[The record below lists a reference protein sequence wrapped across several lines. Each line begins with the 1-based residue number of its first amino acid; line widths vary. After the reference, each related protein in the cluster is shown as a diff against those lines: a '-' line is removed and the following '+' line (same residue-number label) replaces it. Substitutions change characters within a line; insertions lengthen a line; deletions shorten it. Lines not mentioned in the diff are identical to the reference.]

1 MAWAWFF
8 PAEKTLFAKIGFV
21 FGEFSLESQATAKSV
36 ETLYA
41 ILTEEMKKHIILSLN
56 FLFVLLLSSC
66 ERVYIT
72 KLRNSTETGLI
83 LEIILDKDS
92 VNKYNNHL
100 KESTIIS
107 FNNGGKLIKFDST
120 NYIATFLLKSKE
132 EYAFEGGLGEKP
144 KFTEIS
150 KINIY
155 GKDTLRINS
164 RAEMFKNFEE
174 ESNRQYVLEVK

>member
-1 MAWAWFF
+1 M
-8 PAEKTLFAKIGFV
+8 
-21 FGEFSLESQATAKSV
+21 
-36 ETLYA
+36 LYA
-41 ILTEEMKKHIILSLN
+41 ILTQKMKKHIILSLF

-66 ERVYIT
+66 EKVYIT
-72 KLRNSTETGLI
+72 KLRNSTETDLV

-107 FNNGGKLIKFDST
+107 FNNGSKLIKIDST

-132 EYAFEGGLGEKP
+132 EYAFEGGLGKKP

-155 GKDTLRINS
+155 GKDTLRMNS
-164 RAEMFKNFEE
+164 RAEIFKNFEE

>member
-1 MAWAWFF
+1 M
-8 PAEKTLFAKIGFV
+8 
-21 FGEFSLESQATAKSV
+21 
-36 ETLYA
+36 YA
-41 ILTEEMKKHIILSLN
+41 ILTEEMKKHIILPLN
-56 FLFVLLLSSC
+56 FLLLILLSSC
-66 ERVYIT
+66 EKAYFSN
-72 KLRNSTETGLI
+72 LRNSTDTDLI
-83 LEIILDKDS
+83 IEIVLDKDS
-92 VNKYNNHL
+92 VNKYNNNL

-107 FNNGGKLIKFDST
+107 FNNGGKLIKIDSI

-132 EYAFEGGLGEKP
+132 QYTFEGGLGEKP

-164 RAEMFKNFEE
+164 RAEMFKKFEE

>member
-1 MAWAWFF
+1 M
-8 PAEKTLFAKIGFV
+8 
-21 FGEFSLESQATAKSV
+21 
-36 ETLYA
+36 LYA
-41 ILTEEMKKHIILSLN
+41 ILTEEMKKHIILS
-56 FLFVLLLSSC
+56 FLILLLFSSC
-66 ERVYIT
+66 EKVYFT
-72 KLRNSTETGLI
+72 NLRNCTDTDLI
-83 LEIILDKDS
+83 LEIVLDKDS

-107 FNNGGKLIKFDST
+107 FNNGGKLIKIDST
-120 NYIATFLLKSKE
+120 NYIATFLLKPKE
-132 EYAFEGGLGEKP
+132 EYTFEGGLGEKP
-144 KFTEIS
+144 EFTEIS